1 MVFHILHNTSFQTYL
16 VSLFKENDHSTFMS
30 NPWYICNLFDLS
42 QTFLPRCFLFFGFF
56 LSIFKWFCFFFSSSF
71 FPNWNKAN
79 ARIQMVHF
87 TLSADVIMLLWPC
100 VCRLKWF
107 VILPLYKTD
116 RNANRKACISSYVSH
131 QHFRRQVTFFAA
143 CSSSTPSPIT
153 TYTTFLPN
161 LCIIRSKQLSFP
173 GR

>member
-1 MVFHILHNTSFQTYL
+1 MFSTFSVTL
-16 VSLFKENDHSTFMS
+16 LFKHSQFPKTPS
-30 NPWYICNLFDLS
+30 NHHITTLSISSIYLLICLKFIRHFFWIIFPS
-42 QTFLPRCFLFFGFF
+42 VWKIIFLF
-56 LSIFKWFCFFFSSSF
+56 WFFFVF
-71 FPNWNKAN
+71 FPKWSKAN
-79 ARIQMVHF
+79 ARIQMVRF
-87 TLSADVIMLLWPC
+87 TLSADLIMLLLAC
-100 VCRLKWF
+100 ICGLKLF
-107 VILPLYKTD
+107 VILCNTD